1 MRVVRVPTTTPSG
14 TPARLVERRGGSPPT
29 PKGEITMEDRSTSGA
44 PARPSRRGF
53 LAASA
58 GAVALAAAAC
68 STSSG
73 STPAPAPPADGFMP
87 DKDGNVGPDF
97 DLVNAGGRLGWAGVA
112 VIGGGQSNKIF
123 IMDARSHKIVTT
135 VYNEGAFAERTDP
148 SKYPN
153 LRDSHAILFT
163 KDFKRMFSA
172 SAFNYD
178 VSTIIEYDPVTMR
191 EVARVEAG
199 TGSHHIALT
208 PDDKYI
214 YVANQY
220 GANLSVIDTASMTK
234 VADLPVGEGP
244 DYISPSM
251 YWDGKAIDTKYMYVT
266 VDGAKTLAVIDWRT
280 NSIAKQI
287 PMPATAH
294 GVNLTPDGKFVWL
307 AGLAFKEVWVIDN
320 STLEIISK
328 LPIPSSP
335 IHISISPDS
344 KFAYIT
350 TADNVIYKV
359 DTQTY
364 QTLWQSKG
372 TVIPAHTGLSPD
384 GKELWTLNHGMDTT
398 RYPFLLGGQPIEGV
412 QIWNTDNGALTHEI
426 PMEAMPHEIQ
436 FVPYSAF
443 GTPKPKQDVGTGGT

>member
-1 MRVVRVPTTTPSG
+1 MTERPPAGVLG
-14 TPARLVERRGGSPPT
+14 T
-29 PKGEITMEDRSTSGA
+29 
-44 PARPSRRGF
+44 PSRRRF
-53 LAASA
+53 LTASA
-58 GAVALAAAAC
+58 GVVALAAASAC
-68 STSSG
+68 TAQQAPSAPTSS
-73 STPAPAPPADGFMP
+73 APAP
-87 DKDGNVGPDF
+87 F
-97 DLVNAGGRLGWAGVA
+97 DEARAAGGFLGWAGMA
-112 VIGGGQSNKIF
+112 VLGAGQSNKIF
-123 IMDARSHKIVTT
+123 IMDARSHKTVTT
-135 VYNEGAFAERTDP
+135 IYNEGPFAERTDP

-178 VSTIIEYDPVTMR
+178 VSTVIEYDPLTLR
-191 EVARVEAG
+191 EVARVDAG
-199 TGSHHIALT
+199 KGSHHIALT
-208 PDDKYI
+208 PDDKFI

-220 GANLSVIDTASMTK
+220 GVNLSVIDTSTMKK
-234 VADLPVGEGP
+234 VMDLPVGEGP

-251 YWDGKAIDTKYMYVT
+251 YWDGKAIDTKHMYVT
-266 VDGAKTLAVIDWRT
+266 VDGAKTLAVIDWKT

-294 GVNLTPDGKFVWL
+294 GVNLTPDGKFTWL

-320 STLEIISK
+320 NTLDIVTK
-328 LPIPSSP
+328 LPIPSAP

-344 KFAYIT
+344 KFAYVT
-350 TADNVIYKV
+350 TADNSIYKV
-359 DTQTY
+359 DAASY
-364 QTLWQSKG
+364 QTLWQAKG

-398 RYPFLLGGQPIEGV
+398 RYPFLLGGQPVEGV
-412 QIWNTDNGALTHEI
+412 QIWDTDTGALAAEI

-443 GTPKPKQDVGTGGT
+443 GVPKTGQDVNTGG

>member
-1 MRVVRVPTTTPSG
+1 MTERPPLGVLG
-14 TPARLVERRGGSPPT
+14 T
-29 PKGEITMEDRSTSGA
+29 
-44 PARPSRRGF
+44 PSRRRF
-53 LAASA
+53 LTASA
-58 GAVALAAAAC
+58 GMVALAAASAC
-68 STSSG
+68 TAE
-73 STPAPAPPADGFMP
+73 PAASAPTGPAA
-87 DKDGNVGPDF
+87 F
-97 DLVNAGGRLGWAGVA
+97 DETRAAGGFLGWAGMA
-112 VIGGGQSNKIF
+112 VIGAGQSNKIF
-123 IMDARSHKIVTT
+123 IMDARSHKTVTT
-135 VYNEGAFAERTDP
+135 IYNEGAFVERTDP

-163 KDFKRMFSA
+163 KDFTRMFSA

-178 VSTIIEYDPVTMR
+178 VSTVIEYDPLTLR

-199 TGSHHIALT
+199 KGSHHIALT

-220 GANLSVIDTASMTK
+220 GANLSVIDTATMTK
-234 VADLPVGEGP
+234 VMDMPVGEGP

-251 YWDGKAIDTKYMYVT
+251 YWDGKAIDTKHMYVT
-266 VDGAKTLAVIDWRT
+266 VDGAKTLAVIDWK
-280 NSIAKQI
+280 NNAIAKQI

-294 GVNLTPDGKFVWL
+294 GVNLTPDGKFTWL

-320 STLEIISK
+320 SSLDIVTK

-344 KFAYIT
+344 RFAYVT
-350 TADNVIYKV
+350 TADNSIYKV
-359 DTQTY
+359 DASTY
-364 QTLWQSKG
+364 QTLWQAKG

-398 RYPFLLGGQPIEGV
+398 RYPFLLGGQPVEGV
-412 QIWNTDNGALTHEI
+412 QIWDTDTGALAAEI

-443 GTPKPKQDVGTGGT
+443 GTPKTGQDVSTGATPAPKGT